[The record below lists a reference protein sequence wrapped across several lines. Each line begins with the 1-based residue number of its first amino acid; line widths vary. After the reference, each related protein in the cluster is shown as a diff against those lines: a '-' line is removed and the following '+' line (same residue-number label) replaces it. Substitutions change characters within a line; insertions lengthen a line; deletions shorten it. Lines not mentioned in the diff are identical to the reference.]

1 VTRDV
6 TVRVASVGD
15 VDGIGRVARAAY
27 RTAYS
32 PVLGTERVEALLED
46 WYGQQEVTESVTDSD
61 SRTFVAVD
69 EDGVV
74 GFSSAVIEDD
84 GTGTLGTLYVHP
96 DRWGEGVGSR
106 LLARAGDY
114 LRERGCDRMAIH
126 AFAENEVGVG
136 FYADRAERV
145 DREVHEIRGASVPVT
160 VFERDLR

>member
-1 VTRDV
+1 MGVT
-6 TVRVASVGD
+6 TVRVASVDD
-15 VDGIGRVARAAY
+15 VDGIRRVAHAAYRAAY
-27 RTAYS
+27 P
-32 PVLGTERVEALLED
+32 PVLGTESVEALLED
-46 WYGQQEVTESVTDSD
+46 WYGQQAVTESVTDPD

-74 GFSSAVIEDD
+74 GFSSAGVDD

-106 LLARAGDY
+106 LLGRAGDY
-114 LRERGCDRMAIH
+114 LRERGRDRMVIH
-126 AFAENEVGVG
+126 VFAENDVGVD

-160 VFERDLR
+160 VFEKDLR